1 MNKTEDTYIR
11 FRLALLCGQ
20 RLKTC
25 SSHAAV
31 LPLQMEAVLNGLLT
45 VPTTWFCFFNYFA
58 SAKEVQNLSV
68 VTFLPFCKHGSISC
82 STTLPE
88 SPREKGSNSSLP
100 RYDLGFLM
108 YFDSTS
114 AANQNLIPNLLG
126 LFAIYCVKR
135 QRGFVRK
142 NWLLTMIFSPGL

>member
-1 MNKTEDTYIR
+1 MWSTFEN
-11 FRLALLCGQ
+11 LLESCCCVTFADGG
-20 RLKTC
+20 C
-25 SSHAAV
+25 SQWPIDCANNVV
-31 LPLQMEAVLNGLLT
+31 L
-45 VPTTWFCFFNYFA
+45 FFFNYFA

-68 VTFLPFCKHGSISC
+68 VTFLPFSKHGSISC